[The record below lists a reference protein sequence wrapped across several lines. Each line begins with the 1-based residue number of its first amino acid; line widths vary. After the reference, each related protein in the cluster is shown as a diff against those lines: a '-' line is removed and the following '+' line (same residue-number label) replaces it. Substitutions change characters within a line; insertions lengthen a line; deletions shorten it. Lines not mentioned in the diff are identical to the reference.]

1 MITFIK
7 NEKYIAKKIKQQL
20 LIEITSKFIDAFNM
34 LDTSARHLDAAER
47 IYDGDLEGSY
57 ILIYDAARI
66 AMTSILLLNGLRPT
80 AHGGHVIVGEALRTM
95 VSEEDA
101 QIFKRFD
108 RLRSRRNKIEYYS
121 DPHFLLSLEMVLEDY
136 AAARRIYEGALSHYQ
151 GTASIDPLPIE
162 PFSQEGGS

>member
-20 LIEITSKFIDAFNM
+20 LIEVSSKYLDAFNM
-34 LDTSARHLDAAER
+34 LDTAARHLDAAQS

-66 AMTSILLLNGLRPT
+66 AMTSMLLLNGLRPT
-80 AHGGHVIVGEALRTM
+80 AHGGHVIVGEAVRTL
-95 VSEEDA
+95 VSEEGS
-101 QIFKRFD
+101 QVFKRFD

-121 DPHFLLSLEMVLEDY
+121 DPYFILSLEMVLEDY
-136 AAARRIYEGALSHYQ
+136 AAARKIYEAALLYYQ
-151 GTASIDPLPIE
+151 GTASTDPGPLE
-162 PFSQEGGS
+162 LNFE